1 MDLKI
6 LASKISEKIK
16 KGDIF
21 TYQPYEDMY
30 GIAREIQK
38 VDVHGG
44 TTLLK
49 WLSETIAERMP
60 MIAGKDINLGRKMV
74 GLHRRVLKAAAQ
86 GGDFDSFLLFLEF
99 NRAPEKKFYPPRR
112 RVLRPSVQ
120 AFQDV
125 NDGKL
130 DLLTVSQ
137 PKRTGKALPIDTPV
151 LTPNGYVCIGDLR
164 VGDKVISAR
173 GNVTTVTGVYPQ
185 GRKEVYEIVF
195 SETGKCSGKTVVR
208 CCKDHLWVVRT
219 EEDRA
224 KGTKRVM
231 STEEI
236 MNGSM
241 KRGHDRHNNFSVDYV
256 LPVEFDE
263 VGERLLSP
271 YLMGQLIGD
280 GSFRSGVK
288 ITTADAE
295 VVDRIQRELP
305 DTDKLVYI
313 RGYDYRIVKKDD
325 AHNERGYMVKC
336 ATANAIQHYGLAG
349 KLAHNKHV
357 PEEYIYTTVENR
369 LELLRGLFDS
379 DGTVTTNGVEFST
392 TSERLAKNVVF
403 IVRSLGGRARIASRM
418 GRYTKDGEHI
428 ETRENYRVYCQFPAS
443 ICPFWLK
450 RKAEKFH
457 PARKRLYRFIEDVR
471 STGMYAEMVCISV
484 ADESEQFVITG
495 NMIPTHNTTLG
506 LLFVL
511 FRAGQHP
518 ISSSICSGAGNDLV
532 KSFYSGCLD
541 ILSKPD
547 EYLFYEVFPTARL
560 VGTNADEKTI
570 HLEKKKRF
578 ATITCRSIDGA
589 LTGSTEA
596 TPEGVMYIDD
606 MVSDDEEANS
616 RPRLDKLWDK
626 VRGDLLGRRLE
637 GCPIVAQGTRYS
649 LYDPLGRLQDIAP
662 TMGWRTRVLEIPALD
677 PVTDE
682 SNFSVILG
690 GKPMF
695 TTEYYR
701 HEREL
706 VTPFQWASQFQQ
718 EPYEAKGL
726 LFPEDSLNRY
736 FELPPD
742 RDPDAIIAIA
752 DTAERG
758 SDSTAMGIFK
768 IYGDDVFLDD
778 LVFDD
783 STPEVTKPQCAKKI
797 VDNKVSVAVFESN
810 SAGEYYGRDVEA
822 MVKELGG
829 KCSIRLKRT
838 ISNKQTR
845 IEYASDGIKA
855 HFYFKDKSMYERN
868 SQYGLFMREVLT
880 YTRSGKV
887 PHDDAVD
894 MLSLAENEIRNLSVV
909 PVKVIQ
915 RPF

>member
-44 TTLLK
+44 TALLK

-60 MIAGKDINLGRKMV
+60 MIAGKDIDLGRKMV

-112 RVLRPSVQ
+112 KVLRPIVQ

-137 PKRTGKALPIDTPV
+137 PKRTGK
-151 LTPNGYVCIGDLR
+151 
-164 VGDKVISAR
+164 
-173 GNVTTVTGVYPQ
+173 
-185 GRKEVYEIVF
+185 
-195 SETGKCSGKTVVR
+195 
-208 CCKDHLWVVRT
+208 
-219 EEDRA
+219 
-224 KGTKRVM
+224 
-231 STEEI
+231 
-236 MNGSM
+236 
-241 KRGHDRHNNFSVDYV
+241 
-256 LPVEFDE
+256 
-263 VGERLLSP
+263 
-271 YLMGQLIGD
+271 
-280 GSFRSGVK
+280 
-288 ITTADAE
+288 
-295 VVDRIQRELP
+295 
-305 DTDKLVYI
+305 
-313 RGYDYRIVKKDD
+313 
-325 AHNERGYMVKC
+325 
-336 ATANAIQHYGLAG
+336 
-349 KLAHNKHV
+349 
-357 PEEYIYTTVENR
+357 
-369 LELLRGLFDS
+369 
-379 DGTVTTNGVEFST
+379 
-392 TSERLAKNVVF
+392 
-403 IVRSLGGRARIASRM
+403 
-418 GRYTKDGEHI
+418 
-428 ETRENYRVYCQFPAS
+428 
-443 ICPFWLK
+443 
-450 RKAEKFH
+450 
-457 PARKRLYRFIEDVR
+457 
-471 STGMYAEMVCISV
+471 
-484 ADESEQFVITG
+484 
-495 NMIPTHNTTLG
+495 TTLG

-547 EYLFYEVFPTARL
+547 EYLFYDVFPTARL

-797 VDNKVSVAVFESN
+797 VENKVSVAVFESN

-855 HFYFKDKSMYERN
+855 HFYFKDKIMYERN

>member
-1 MDLKI
+1 MMDLKI
-6 LASKISEKIK
+6 VASKISEKIK

-21 TYQPYEDMY
+21 DYRPYEDMY

-38 VDVHGG
+38 SDVPNG
-44 TTLLK
+44 TALLK
-49 WLSETIAERMP
+49 WLSETIYERMA
-60 MIAGKDINLGRKMV
+60 ILVGKDLDLGRKML

-112 RVLRPSVQ
+112 RVLRPIVQ

-137 PKRTGKALPIDTPV
+137 PKRTGK
-151 LTPNGYVCIGDLR
+151 
-164 VGDKVISAR
+164 
-173 GNVTTVTGVYPQ
+173 
-185 GRKEVYEIVF
+185 
-195 SETGKCSGKTVVR
+195 
-208 CCKDHLWVVRT
+208 
-219 EEDRA
+219 
-224 KGTKRVM
+224 
-231 STEEI
+231 
-236 MNGSM
+236 
-241 KRGHDRHNNFSVDYV
+241 
-256 LPVEFDE
+256 
-263 VGERLLSP
+263 
-271 YLMGQLIGD
+271 
-280 GSFRSGVK
+280 
-288 ITTADAE
+288 
-295 VVDRIQRELP
+295 
-305 DTDKLVYI
+305 
-313 RGYDYRIVKKDD
+313 
-325 AHNERGYMVKC
+325 
-336 ATANAIQHYGLAG
+336 
-349 KLAHNKHV
+349 
-357 PEEYIYTTVENR
+357 
-369 LELLRGLFDS
+369 
-379 DGTVTTNGVEFST
+379 
-392 TSERLAKNVVF
+392 
-403 IVRSLGGRARIASRM
+403 
-418 GRYTKDGEHI
+418 
-428 ETRENYRVYCQFPAS
+428 
-443 ICPFWLK
+443 
-450 RKAEKFH
+450 
-457 PARKRLYRFIEDVR
+457 
-471 STGMYAEMVCISV
+471 
-484 ADESEQFVITG
+484 
-495 NMIPTHNTTLG
+495 TTLG

-649 LYDPLGRLQDIAP
+649 LYDPLGRLQEIAP

-855 HFYFKDKSMYERN
+855 HFYFKDKSLYERN

>member
-1 MDLKI
+1 MDLTI
-6 LASKISEKIK
+6 VASKISEKIK

-21 TYQPYEDMY
+21 DYQPYEDLY

-38 VDVHGG
+38 SDVQGG
-44 TTLLK
+44 TALLK
-49 WLSETIAERMP
+49 WLSETIMERM
-60 MIAGKDINLGRKMV
+60 AVLVGKDLDLGRKMV
-74 GLHRRVLKAAAQ
+74 GLHRRVLLAAAR

-99 NRAPEKKFYPPRR
+99 NRLPDKKFYPPRR
-112 RVLRPSVQ
+112 KVLRRIVQ

-137 PKRTGKALPIDTPV
+137 PKRTGK
-151 LTPNGYVCIGDLR
+151 
-164 VGDKVISAR
+164 
-173 GNVTTVTGVYPQ
+173 
-185 GRKEVYEIVF
+185 
-195 SETGKCSGKTVVR
+195 
-208 CCKDHLWVVRT
+208 
-219 EEDRA
+219 
-224 KGTKRVM
+224 
-231 STEEI
+231 
-236 MNGSM
+236 
-241 KRGHDRHNNFSVDYV
+241 
-256 LPVEFDE
+256 
-263 VGERLLSP
+263 
-271 YLMGQLIGD
+271 
-280 GSFRSGVK
+280 
-288 ITTADAE
+288 
-295 VVDRIQRELP
+295 
-305 DTDKLVYI
+305 
-313 RGYDYRIVKKDD
+313 
-325 AHNERGYMVKC
+325 
-336 ATANAIQHYGLAG
+336 
-349 KLAHNKHV
+349 
-357 PEEYIYTTVENR
+357 
-369 LELLRGLFDS
+369 
-379 DGTVTTNGVEFST
+379 
-392 TSERLAKNVVF
+392 
-403 IVRSLGGRARIASRM
+403 
-418 GRYTKDGEHI
+418 
-428 ETRENYRVYCQFPAS
+428 
-443 ICPFWLK
+443 
-450 RKAEKFH
+450 
-457 PARKRLYRFIEDVR
+457 
-471 STGMYAEMVCISV
+471 
-484 ADESEQFVITG
+484 
-495 NMIPTHNTTLG
+495 TTLG

-541 ILSKPD
+541 ILSKPE
-547 EYLFYEVFPTARL
+547 EYLFYEVFPQARL

-649 LYDPLGRLQDIAP
+649 LYDPLGRLQEIAP

-677 PVTDE
+677 PVSDE
-682 SNFSVILG
+682 SNFSVVLN

-742 RDPDAIIAIA
+742 REPDAVIAIA

-758 SDSTAMGIFK
+758 SDSTSMGIFK

-778 LVFDD
+778 LVFDN
-783 STPEVTKPQCAKKI
+783 SVPEVTKPQCAKKI
-797 VDNKVSVAVFESN
+797 VDNKVSVAIFESN
-810 SAGEYYGRDVEA
+810 AAGEYFARDVEA
-822 MVKELGG
+822 MVKALGG
-829 KCSIRLKRT
+829 KCSVRLKRT
-838 ISNKQTR
+838 ITNKQTR
-845 IEYASDGIKA
+845 IEFASDGIVQ
-855 HFYFKDKSMYERN
+855 HFYFKDKTLYERN
-868 SQYGLFMREVLT
+868 SQYGTFMREMVT

-894 MLSLAENEIRNLSVV
+894 MLSLAENEIRNLSIT